1 MSEALPSEESL
12 RDALAACG
20 ADLRPGL
27 SDAEFDR
34 VESEFDFRFAPD
46 HRRLLSVALPV
57 GDAWPDWRGGDRL
70 ELRERLD
77 WPVRGILFD
86 VQRNR
91 FWHPEWEAR
100 PAETAEALSVAR
112 ERLSEAPPLALL
124 YGHRYLPTKPHTSG
138 NPVLSVYQTDIIYYG
153 NDLLDWLEYE
163 FQRTSSALGKPR
175 EVPVWSWYVENA

>member
-112 ERLSEAPPLALL
+112 ERLV
-124 YGHRYLPTKPHTSG
+124 KPRRWRFC
-138 NPVLSVYQTDIIYYG
+138 TDTDTCQRSRTRRGIRSCRCTR
-153 NDLLDWLEYE
+153 
-163 FQRTSSALGKPR
+163 RTSSTTATTCWTG
-175 EVPVWSWYVENA
+175 WSMSSSERHRR